1 MFTKN
6 VALNQLMII
15 GIITIIITISLCGCL
30 DNKKSSN
37 TLNTDEEKL
46 IGTWTNIDE
55 FQLNPRIISYSFY
68 SNKTCMFSIS
78 YEDEFYSANGTWKI
92 EDNKLMITIEG
103 ETMSGDYA
111 FINDGKTLALLDEQ
125 GNAMDFDKE

>member
-1 MFTKN
+1 MFTKYFK
-6 VALNQLMII
+6 LNKLFII
-15 GIITIIITISLCGCL
+15 GIITIILAISLSGCF
-30 DNKKSSN
+30 DNKSSN
-37 TLNTDEEKL
+37 KLSNDEEKL

-68 SNKTCMFSIS
+68 SNKTCVFSIS

-92 EDNKLMITIEG
+92 ENNKLLITIEG
-103 ETMSGDYA
+103 ETMSGDYE